1 MDQNIIIKNYAAY
14 LERLKKYL
22 GEDIA
27 AKLVETLGGDD
38 KVMNA
43 TFYNMEKSGLAY
55 NGSLVVAI
63 FDVIRFALGIN
74 ALLPEDRQA
83 KQESIIKVGL
93 LQHIAKVNMFE
104 DSEAWQKKNGTI
116 YKYTQQRGALRCGER
131 STFIASEIGIHFTVD
146 EFEAMKS
153 IDNDTVVDD
162 YAIYYST
169 TLSTIMRQANE
180 LVSLKHRTAIC

>member
-22 GEDIA
+22 GEETA
-27 AKLVETLGGDD
+27 AKLIETLGGDN

-55 NGSLVVAI
+55 NGSMIIAV
-63 FDVIRFALGIN
+63 FDIIRFALGIN
-74 ALLPEDRQA
+74 ALLPEDKQV

-104 DSEAWQKKNGTI
+104 DSETWQKKNGTI
-116 YKYTQQRGALRCGER
+116 FKYTQQRGALRCGER
-131 STFIASEIGIHFTVD
+131 SIFLAMETGITFTVD
-146 EFEAMKS
+146 EFEAMRS
-153 IDNDTVVDD
+153 IDKDTVVDD

-169 TLSTIMRQANE
+169 VLSIIMRQANE
-180 LVSLKHRTAIC
+180 LVSLKYRN